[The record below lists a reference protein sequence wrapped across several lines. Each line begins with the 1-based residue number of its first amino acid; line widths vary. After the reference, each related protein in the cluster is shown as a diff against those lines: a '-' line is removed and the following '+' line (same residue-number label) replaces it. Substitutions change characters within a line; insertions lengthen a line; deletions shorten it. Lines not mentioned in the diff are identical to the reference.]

1 MSQIEA
7 PLALAVKQQ
16 EQQQAQQQEAYDAL
30 LQMARRRTGRVPPEL
45 LANHVV
51 EICREADWPVKHAAM
66 EALLRRFGF
75 ARKDALRVASRPEKG
90 AALGLYQTRPR
101 RSSVRP
107 YQTLL
112 RSLAPLEGSCDCP
125 DFLRS
130 SLGLCKHLLVVL
142 DALAARPRKLAQALR
157 EGASAKRRAAYLS
170 WDPIRPLHGRGN
182 WLERVRL
189 HLATPVRES
198 AKPGHSAKAK
208 KTIRTTKTARSRE
221 PERVRRARVHFVPDG
236 ARYGRLKNAWE
247 DHPERRLALVEDLLG
262 LQDSAAESA
271 AIDPALQVLLTGEKQ
286 RLKSLREAKRGP
298 RPSLRGLRRRLYPYQ
313 REGVARLLEAE
324 RLLLAD
330 DMGLGKTIQA
340 AAACH
345 ALFRAG
351 RVRRGLVIA
360 PASLKSQWEREWGD
374 TTKVPVA
381 VVEGAPAERARRY
394 RETRDG
400 FLVTN
405 YEQVLRDLDVI
416 LAWDPEIVVLD
427 EAQRIKNWE
436 TRTAA
441 FVKRLRPRYRLV
453 LTGTPMENRLEELA
467 SIMDW
472 VDDHALEPKWR
483 LVPWHS
489 MFDDGSG
496 ARAGGLGK
504 GAHGSGESAGGFGQ
518 KRGARHLDVLR
529 ERLAPR
535 MLRRVRSEV
544 LSQLPPRTDTVIP
557 TPMTQARHEE
567 HDALDQ
573 PIAVLAQRARK
584 RPLTQAEFLRLM
596 SLLTTKRIIANG
608 LAQHHFADVWPGI
621 ERARPNEALLAS
633 LSSPKLAEARALV
646 AALTVE
652 QERKVVV
659 FSQWRR
665 MLRLVHWAVGDVLA
679 DAGLR
684 AVFFTGQESAR
695 KRTRNLVDFHDD
707 PAARVLF
714 ASDAGGVGLNLQRA
728 ASACVVLDLPWNP
741 AVLEQRIGRIYRL
754 GQKRPID
761 VYSLVSQDSIEA
773 RIASI
778 VSDKRALFRG
788 LFDGASD
795 SVHFERSGGF
805 VGGLEQLVG
814 PHAETAA
821 PEAVAGARA
830 GESAETRAGLGS
842 DAAAKTEDEDED
854 GVEEAADAALETWLG
869 AGGGDDDPGDDDTNN
884 GDNTYNTY
892 HGNNGNGNGN
902 NGEGSAARTSVDA
915 ALPAEQVAGAGRAAH
930 LDVAALFATL
940 EVERTASGGLRIE
953 APADAADTLASLFEG
968 FAGALR
974 RATR

>member
-1 MSQIEA
+1 MTRIDG
-7 PLALAVKQQ
+7 PLAHWLEQLAERQL
-16 EQQQAQQQEAYDAL
+16 EQRQQEAYDTL

-45 LANHVV
+45 LAGHVV
-51 EICREADWPVKHAAM
+51 EIYREADWPVKRAAM

-75 ARKDALRVASRPEKG
+75 ARRDVLRVAARPARG
-90 AALGLYQTRPR
+90 APLGQYRTRPR
-101 RSSVRP
+101 RAGARP
-107 YQTLL
+107 YRTLL
-112 RSLAPLEGSCDCP
+112 RSLAPLDGSCDCP

-142 DALAARPRKLAQALR
+142 DALAAQPRRLARALR
-157 EGASAKRRAAYLS
+157 DGTAVNRRAAFLT
-170 WDPIRPLHGRGN
+170 WDPIRPLHGRGD
-182 WLERVRL
+182 WLARVELRATASAEDPGERAR
-189 HLATPVRES
+189 S
-198 AKPGHSAKAK
+198 ARAK
-208 KTIRTTKTARSRE
+208 KTAKTAARRTTRARSEGASRGRE
-221 PERVRRARVHFVPDG
+221 PERVRRAREHFVPDG
-236 ARYGRLKNAWE
+236 AHRGRLKRAWE
-247 DHPERRLALVEDLLG
+247 DRPERRLALIHDLLG
-262 LQDSAAESA
+262 LQGSPARSAAT
-271 AIDPALQVLLTGEKQ
+271 DPALHALLAEEKQ
-286 RLKSLREAKRGP
+286 RLGSLLDARHGP
-298 RPSLRGLRRRLYPYQ
+298 RPSLRGLRRKLYPYQ
-313 REGVARLLEAE
+313 REGVARLLEGE

-360 PASLKSQWEREWGD
+360 PASLKGQWEREWGE

-400 FLVTN
+400 FLVAN

-427 EAQRIKNWE
+427 EAQRIKNWQ
-436 TRTAA
+436 TKTAA

-453 LTGTPMENRLEELA
+453 LTGTPLQNRLEELA

-489 MFDDGSG
+489 VYDDGSG
-496 ARAGGLGK
+496 EGEG
-504 GAHGSGESAGGFGQ
+504 GSGE
-518 KRGARHLDVLR
+518 RTGARHLDTLR
-529 ERLAPR
+529 ERLAPH
-535 MLRRVRSEV
+535 MLRRVRREV

-557 TPMTQARHEE
+557 IPMTDAQREE

-584 RPLTQAEFLRLM
+584 RPLSQPEFLRLM
-596 SLLTTKRIIANG
+596 TLLTTKRIIANG
-608 LAQHHFADVWPGI
+608 LAQHQFADVWPGI
-621 ERARPNEALLAS
+621 ERARPSEALLAS
-633 LSSPKLAEARALV
+633 LSSPKLAEARSLI
-646 AALTVE
+646 AALGVE

-665 MLRLVHWAVGDVLA
+665 MLRLAHWAVADVLA

-684 AVFFTGQESAR
+684 AVFFTGRESAR
-695 KRTRNLVDFHDD
+695 QRTRNVADFHDD

-728 ASACVVLDLPWNP
+728 ASACVLLDLPWNP
-741 AVLEQRIGRIYRL
+741 AVLEQRVGRIYRL
-754 GQKRPID
+754 GQTRPID
-761 VYSLVSQDSIEA
+761 VYSLVSEGSIEA
-773 RIASI
+773 RIAAL

-788 LFDGASD
+788 LFDGTSD
-795 SVHFERSGGF
+795 SVRFERSGGF
-805 VGGLEQLVG
+805 LGDLEKLVG
-814 PHAETAA
+814 
-821 PEAVAGARA
+821 
-830 GESAETRAGLGS
+830 
-842 DAAAKTEDEDED
+842 
-854 GVEEAADAALETWLG
+854 ADAASETWLG
-869 AGGGDDDPGDDDTNN
+869 AGGDGDDADDVEDRAHVEDAEDASDVTRV
-884 GDNTYNTY
+884 
-892 HGNNGNGNGN
+892 
-902 NGEGSAARTSVDA
+902 AA
-915 ALPAEQVAGAGRAAH
+915 PAPE
-930 LDVAALFATL
+930 VAALFAAL

-953 APADAADTLASLFEG
+953 APPEAADTLASIFES

-974 RATR
+974 RAGR